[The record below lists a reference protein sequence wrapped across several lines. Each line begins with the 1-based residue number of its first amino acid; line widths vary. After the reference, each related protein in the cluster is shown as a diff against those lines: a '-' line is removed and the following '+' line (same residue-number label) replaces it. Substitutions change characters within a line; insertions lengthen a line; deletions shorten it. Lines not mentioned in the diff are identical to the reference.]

1 MVTIHKT
8 VLGRPLEQPQQR
20 NHLELGCGLFLVDG
34 RGGLDAE
41 SADGGDGWLDGG
53 GGGGRGGILGP

>member
-1 MVTIHKT
+1 M
-8 VLGRPLEQPQQR
+8 LGRPLEQPQQR

-53 GGGGRGGILGP
+53 GKGGGGILGP